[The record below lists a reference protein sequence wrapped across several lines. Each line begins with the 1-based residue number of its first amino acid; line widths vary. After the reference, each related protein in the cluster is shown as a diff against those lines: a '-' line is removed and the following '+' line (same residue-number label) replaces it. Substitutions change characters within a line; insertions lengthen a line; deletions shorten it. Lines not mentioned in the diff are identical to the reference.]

1 MKRRIAGILMALTVF
16 VSSVAVSA
24 GPEGELTYAYGT
36 ESVSESDFHKQT
48 DDSEVISREEIKL
61 DEASSDMS
69 EEIPDISQDKEE
81 SSDEENENQ
90 EEPISE
96 SSDSD
101 SSSEEN
107 LLQESDQLLEE
118 AEVSEEP
125 GFTVFSEENADL
137 LKGESEE
144 DKELIQEIEDG
155 QVLAFSPAISDE
167 AEQNDIA
174 EGFSASEND
183 IAVTALKPGEYYVE
197 SGARAYCDEVWTEAN
212 DFVAG
217 NHTRMA
223 STFRLVHYIDDAGT
237 ERTSPLYCLK
247 ATKTGVDNVNLK
259 EEAVK
264 VLKNA
269 TIQKLLYFGHG
280 GPGDLGTSYD
290 PSCSHINWSR
300 WQNRYMFTHIALSK
314 VYSGDKGYATE
325 AEVEHVGINKL
336 ITKVKA
342 MTIPARK

>member
-1 MKRRIAGILMALTVF
+1 MALTVF

-36 ESVSESDFHKQT
+36 ESVSASDFHKQT

-174 EGFSASEND
+174 EGLSASEND
-183 IAVTALKPGEYYVE
+183 IAVTAL
-197 SGARAYCDEVWTEAN
+197 
-212 DFVAG
+212 
-217 NHTRMA
+217 
-223 STFRLVHYIDDAGT
+223 
-237 ERTSPLYCLK
+237 
-247 ATKTGVDNVNLK
+247 
-259 EEAVK
+259 
-264 VLKNA
+264 
-269 TIQKLLYFGHG
+269 
-280 GPGDLGTSYD
+280 
-290 PSCSHINWSR
+290 
-300 WQNRYMFTHIALSK
+300 
-314 VYSGDKGYATE
+314 
-325 AEVEHVGINKL
+325 
-336 ITKVKA
+336 
-342 MTIPARK
+342 

>member
-1 MKRRIAGILMALTVF
+1 MKV
-16 VSSVAVSA
+16 
-24 GPEGELTYAYGT
+24 
-36 ESVSESDFHKQT
+36 
-48 DDSEVISREEIKL
+48 
-61 DEASSDMS
+61 
-69 EEIPDISQDKEE
+69 
-81 SSDEENENQ
+81 
-90 EEPISE
+90 
-96 SSDSD
+96 
-101 SSSEEN
+101 
-107 LLQESDQLLEE
+107 
-118 AEVSEEP
+118 
-125 GFTVFSEENADL
+125 
-137 LKGESEE
+137 EE

-197 SGARAYCDEVWTEAN
+197 SGARAYCERSGQRPMTLWQEIIHVWQVLSVSCIILMMQ
-212 DFVAG
+212 D
-217 NHTRMA
+217 
-223 STFRLVHYIDDAGT
+223 T

-325 AEVEHVGINKL
+325 AEVEHVGITN
-336 ITKVKA
+336 
-342 MTIPARK
+342 